1 VIHKAFIL
9 GAGLGTRLR
18 PLTDLLPKPLLPVF
32 HRPLVSF
39 ALDQCLEAGIS
50 SFAVNVHH
58 LPHAWREAFPSL
70 INGQPSYQGF
80 PLRLFYEPVLLETG
94 GGLKN
99 IAEWIEGDPLLIYN
113 ADILTTID
121 VAALM
126 RHHSAAGNVATLA
139 LRSAGP
145 AAHVAFD
152 PASGKVGDIRG
163 QLTGMAG
170 GHQFTGVYCVN
181 AEILELIPAAEK
193 ISIIP
198 AFLELAARGQLGGI
212 VLDDG
217 LWEDIGTP
225 EAYFA
230 IHQRADLGPR
240 IHPLAQVDP
249 LAVVD
254 EFSVIGAHAVVGPG
268 ARVER
273 SILWPGTHVGAGCR
287 VADEVVTA

>member
-39 ALDQCLEAGIS
+39 ALDQCLDAGID

-58 LPHAWREAFPSL
+58 LAHAWREAFPAL
-70 INGQPSYQGF
+70 IDGEPSYRGA
-80 PLRLFYEPVLLETG
+80 PLRLFHEPVLLETG

-99 IAEWIEGDPLLIYN
+99 IAAWIGRDPVLIYN

-121 VAALM
+121 VGALM
-126 RHHSAAGNVATLA
+126 RHHSASGNVATLA

-152 PASGKVGDIRG
+152 PASGKIDDIRG
-163 QLTGMAG
+163 LLSGVDGTY
-170 GHQFTGVYCVN
+170 QFTGIYCVN
-181 AEILELIPAAEK
+181 AEILDLIPAQQK

-198 AFLELAARGQLGGI
+198 AFLALAARGQLGGI
-212 VLDDG
+212 VLDEG
-217 LWEDIGTP
+217 LWADIGTP
-225 EAYFA
+225 EAYFE
-230 IHQRADLGPR
+230 IHRRGDLGPR
-240 IHPLAQVDP
+240 IHPLAQIDP
-249 LAVVD
+249 LALVD
-254 EFSVIGAHAVVGPG
+254 ELSVVGAHAQVGAG
-268 ARVER
+268 ARVEG
-273 SILWPGTHVGAGCR
+273 SILWPGAR
-287 VADEVVTA
+287 VAAGRCVRAEVVSA